1 MKKFEE
7 EMKEWFGSPTGF
19 NMEFQSGY
27 EAYSALVKRFKGYI
41 SPEDHQAEID
51 KLKSQLEKQLPE
63 IPEFVAEYIKSTADP
78 IHEMCAWSEHYGD
91 NGTKCDDLDLA
102 KMLDWF
108 GTNREIFYKAVVNDY
123 TVEKPKR
130 FHLKNKLTG
139 LYLRSY
145 SGLSMDDTSLRFE
158 EVSDNRA
165 CGFGG
170 GTQFT
175 QSEIDNM
182 ETGSYE
188 QIEVEE

>member
-7 EMKEWFGSPTGF
+7 EFNYLIELSGKVLTGQIEVEKF
-19 NMEFQSGY
+19 EKHRTIFLNKY
-27 EAYSALVKRFKGYI
+27 A
-41 SPEDHQAEID
+41 
-51 KLKSQLEKQLPE
+51 EKQQPE

-91 NGTKCDDLDLA
+91 NGAKCDDLDLA

-145 SGLSMDDTSLRFE
+145 SGLSMDDTTLRFE

-165 CGFGG
+165 CGFSG

-175 QSEIDNM
+175 QSEIANM

-188 QIEVEE
+188 QLEVEG